1 MLLRVGLQRGA
12 TQGTALIGEFPR
24 RTDVQWT
31 RGSSM
36 PTLTPMVPRALG
48 AFLTAVCLLVAARSL
63 AFAAWPNDLP
73 QPSHYVIEG
82 YLDHSPTDANICDR
96 IEIVA
101 HGKRHT
107 LMVTRY
113 GTPGATGL
121 DRYLSRIMAKPFDI
135 WGTSEDVDR
144 LMDAPPG
151 TKIAGTFA
159 AYTQGA
165 PWLLIADLTEPEPKS

>member
-1 MLLRVGLQRGA
+1 
-12 TQGTALIGEFPR
+12 
-24 RTDVQWT
+24 
-31 RGSSM
+31 M
-36 PTLTPMVPRALG
+36 PTLTPTVSRALG
-48 AFLTAVCLLVAARSL
+48 SFLAAACLLVAARSL
-63 AFAAWPNDLP
+63 ALSAWPNDLH

-82 YLDHSPTDANICDR
+82 YLDHGPNDAKICDR
-96 IEIVA
+96 IDIVA

-107 LMVTRY
+107 LLVTRY

-121 DRYLSRIMAKPFDI
+121 DRYLSRVMAKPFDI
-135 WGTSEDVDR
+135 WGMSEDVDR

-165 PWLLIADLTEPEPKS
+165 PWLLIADLTEPAPTA